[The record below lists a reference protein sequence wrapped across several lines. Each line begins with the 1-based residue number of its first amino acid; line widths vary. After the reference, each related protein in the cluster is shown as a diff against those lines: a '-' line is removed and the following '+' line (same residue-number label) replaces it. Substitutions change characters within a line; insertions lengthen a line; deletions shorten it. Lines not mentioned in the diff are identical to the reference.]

1 MITGY
6 LETKADPM
14 THFHFY
20 FFEDFFKEK
29 RGKEKGYGVYSLGA
43 RCNSSTAKS
52 EQRFIPSWRWD
63 CCSYA

>member
-1 MITGY
+1 MLKTILLIQYVMITGY

-29 RGKEKGYGVYSLGA
+29 RGKEIRGGVYSLGA
-43 RCNSSTAKS
+43 RCNSS
-52 EQRFIPSWRWD
+52 QPSRPR
-63 CCSYA
+63 

>member
-43 RCNSSTAKS
+43 RCNSS
-52 EQRFIPSWRWD
+52 QPSRPR
-63 CCSYA
+63 